1 MFNLISFCRGFLDL
15 NNNLIYKMLTVTQ
28 LMEKR
33 NIISLNGIILYK
45 NELYKIHY
53 YILYMYQLGKSILI
67 SYLSINIIS

>member
-1 MFNLISFCRGFLDL
+1 
-15 NNNLIYKMLTVTQ
+15 MLTVTQ